1 MVHGFDV
8 HDLPNCSFIYDKE
21 NKRKRRPST
30 REIVYGRGEKKI
42 TINNKQIVQKIN

>member
-1 MVHGFDV
+1 MTKK
-8 HDLPNCSFIYDKE
+8 IKE
-21 NKRKRRPST
+21 KRKPST